1 MFAVD
6 VCALPSTGS
15 ATGVAVAALF
25 LLVLGVVVA
34 RWVRASSGQM
44 SVVVAPL
51 VMLGAL
57 VFAPSVADSCTTTTA
72 PTVTTIAPTVTTIAP
87 TVTTIAP
94 TVTTTVPEVSAPPT
108 TLAPL
113 SPYLVLEI
121 DTTLSPEV
129 TPGSLSSSVAD
140 FVYELGLF
148 GVVDVHVDWGDGSVS
163 NVNIAGPFAHTYAS
177 TGQYTITVSGSLTG
191 FGQEF
196 GAQNVLRGAEYLTAV
211 HSFGDIGIENLSNAF
226 WGANNLIKVPRSLPA
241 TVTSMKAMFSGASK
255 FDQPIGGWKTGEVLD
270 MSYMFSGA
278 ASFDQPIG
286 DWDTSSVEDMR
297 FMFFGAAKFD
307 RPIGGWKTGSVKDMR
322 LMFFRAASF
331 DQPIGGWNTSS
342 VEDMSSMFSGA
353 AKFDRPIGGWDTGKV
368 TSMKAMFLDA
378 RLFNQDLSLWDTGDV
393 TTMEFM
399 FSGAASFD
407 QPIGGW
413 ETGSV
418 TSMGLMFSGATTF
431 NRPIGDWD
439 TSNVL
444 SMENMFNSATSFN
457 QPIGDWDTS
466 NVVDMNAMFAVAT
479 SFNQPIPFNQ
489 TNASW
494 DTSKVSNMS
503 YMFYGASSFNQSLGS
518 WNINLVSNMAQM
530 LANSALSVANYDATL
545 IGWDDGPKQR
555 DVVLG
560 ATGLSFSS
568 FGANARDLLI
578 CMASWQI
585 GGDYPLLESTSVGSD
600 QIVAA
605 AC

>member
-6 VCALPSTGS
+6 VCPLPTTGG

-129 TPGSLSSSVAD
+129 TPGSLSSSIAD

-196 GAQNVLRGAEYLTAV
+196 GSQNVLRGAEYLTAV

-270 MSYMFSGA
+270 MRFMFSGA
-278 ASFDQPIG
+278 TKFDQPIG
-286 DWDTSSVEDMR
+286 DWDTGKVINMGG
-297 FMFFGAAKFD
+297 MFRNA
-307 RPIGGWKTGSVKDMR
+307 T
-322 LMFFRAASF
+322 SF

-342 VEDMSSMFSGA
+342 VEDMGSMFSGA
-353 AKFDRPIGGWDTGKV
+353 AKFDRPIGGWDTSNV
-368 TSMKAMFLDA
+368 TFMKAMFLNA
-378 RLFNQDLSLWDTGDV
+378 RLFNQDLSLWHTDDV
-393 TTMEFM
+393 TSMEYM
-399 FSGAASFD
+399 FGGAAKFD
-407 QPIGGW
+407 RPIGGW
-413 ETGSV
+413 DTGSV
-418 TSMGLMFSGATTF
+418 VSMGLMFSGATSFDQPIGDWDTGDVNNMESMF
-431 NRPIGDWD
+431 AGAAKFDRPIGDWD
-439 TSNVL
+439 TGSVVDM
-444 SMENMFNSATSFN
+444 SGMFSAATSFN
-457 QPIGDWDTS
+457 QLIGDWDTS
-466 NVVDMNAMFAVAT
+466 KVTSMRSMFNSAT

-545 IGWDDGPKQR
+545 IGWEDGPKQR
-555 DVVLG
+555 DVYLG

-568 FGANARDLLI
+568 FGANARQLLI

-585 GGDYPLLESTSVGSD
+585 SGDYPLLESTSVGSD

-605 AC
+605 SC